1 MVFIHVKI
9 YTFLG
14 TAHLPV
20 YILLEHIEYN
30 SLLM

>member
-1 MVFIHVKI
+1 MNGI

>member
-1 MVFIHVKI
+1 MNGI

-14 TAHLPV
+14 TAHFAI

>member
-1 MVFIHVKI
+1 MNGL

-14 TAHLPV
+14 TAHFTV